1 MRQLGERG
9 LLRALAPYLTPTSRE
24 LLVGA
29 PHDDAAVWRSSP
41 GPAVGTTDTLVEGID
56 FRLEWPGFDWRTLGR
71 RLMSINLSDL
81 AAMGAEPM
89 HALISLGLR
98 PSLEV
103 RSVIRL
109 YRGIADQARRFRFTV
124 AGGDLSSTTGPLV
137 LTAALIG
144 RLPAG
149 GAPMRRGGARAGW
162 CLAVTGTIGSAAAGL
177 ALLEAGRRPVTA
189 AERRW
194 VRAQLDPIPRIHA
207 AQVLRDGGVRVAG
220 DISDGLYR
228 EVEKITDA
236 SGLGAILNVTALPI
250 DPAMRAAYPR
260 RAWRIAL
267 DASEDFELVC
277 AAPSRRLTAL
287 APRFFAETGL
297 KLAVVGEL
305 TPRGGIRLR
314 DAGRALGLTRAG
326 YEHFR

>member
-1 MRQLGERG
+1 M
-9 LLRALAPYLTPTSRE
+9 
-24 LLVGA
+24 GA
-29 PHDDAAVWRSSP
+29 PQDDAAVWRSPS
-41 GPAVGTTDTLVEGID
+41 GPAVGTIDTLVEGID

-103 RSVIRL
+103 GSVIRL
-109 YRGIADQARRFRFTV
+109 YQGIANQARSFGCTV

-144 RLPAG
+144 RLPPG

-162 CLAVTGTIGSAAAGL
+162 GLAVTGKLGNAAAGL
-177 ALLEAGRRPVTA
+177 ALLEAGRRPETA

-194 VRAQLDPIPRIHA
+194 VRAQVDPLPRIRAGRALH
-207 AQVLRDGGVRVAG
+207 QGGIRVAG
-220 DISDGLYR
+220 DISDGLFR
-228 EVEKITDA
+228 EVERIADA
-236 SGLGAILNVTALPI
+236 SGLGAAVNVDALPI
-250 DPAMRAAYPR
+250 DPALQRAHAGG
-260 RAWRIAL
+260 AWRLAL
-267 DASEDFELVC
+267 DASEDFELIC

-297 KLAVVGEL
+297 KLTVVGEL
-305 TPRGGIRLR
+305 TPRSGVRLHD
-314 DAGRALGLTRAG
+314 DAGRAVGLTGAG